1 MNKIFSNIM
10 LLAAGALMMV
20 SCNDDQD
27 SNPTLLQPTGF
38 QLNTPSVVN
47 GTVDM
52 ERTESIDLTWSQPQY
67 TADNAPVIA
76 TYYVQVST
84 KGTFNKAFDITAED
98 NTGADFFTLEETTT
112 ECKTTVPMVSI
123 AKALQQLNA
132 WEEGAVPEKV
142 ELSIRLKSAVLD
154 AGMNTFG
161 EVVSNVVKISAIP
174 YYIELKDADPNWW
187 YLIGGDIADGNW
199 ADDVPTSLFP
209 MQPQKDYE
217 FDKKT
222 GDGEFVWTGY
232 LAGNGFKLK
241 KAPGDWDHQWGMNGS
256 DFVENDGG
264 SGNIVMPQ
272 GPGYYTV
279 TLNTGKHEMNVEPY
293 EGNVTPKAQMYILGD
308 FNGWAQ
314 EDNCKMK
321 PVSTFA
327 GAVNHD
333 WWIEIELPTGGIK
346 FNQGDW
352 DFNIGG
358 PATPVSD
365 GFYGYGTQNG
375 DNIAI
380 ETAGK
385 YLIILNDI
393 TGYYRFIL
401 K

>member
-10 LLAAGALMMV
+10 LLAAGALTMV

-27 SNPTLLQPTGF
+27 SNPTLLQPAEF
-38 QLNTPSVVN
+38 KLNTPAIAN
-47 GTVDM
+47 GVIDM
-52 ERTESIDLTWSQPQY
+52 EHTESIDLTWSQPQY
-67 TADNAPVIA
+67 TTGNAPVVA
-76 TYYVQVST
+76 TYYVQIST
-84 KGTFNKAFDITAED
+84 KGSFEKAFDIAAED

-112 ECKTTVPMVSI
+112 ECKTTIPMITI
-123 AKALQQLNA
+123 AKALMQLNA
-132 WEEGAVPEKV
+132 WEEDAVPENI

-154 AGMNTFG
+154 AGMNAFG

-187 YLIGGDIADGNW
+187 YLIGGDIADGKW

-241 KAPGDWDHQWGMNGS
+241 KAPGDWDHQWGSNGS

-264 SGNIVMPQ
+264 SGNITMT
-272 GPGYYTV
+272 PGYYTV
-279 TLNTGKHEMNVEPY
+279 TLNTAKHELKVDPY
-293 EGNVTPKAQMYILGD
+293 TGNVTTRTQMYILGD

-314 EDNCKMK
+314 DTPMK

-333 WWIEIELPTGGIK
+333 WWIEIELPAGGVK

-375 DNIAI
+375 DNINI

-385 YLIILNDI
+385 YLVILNDI